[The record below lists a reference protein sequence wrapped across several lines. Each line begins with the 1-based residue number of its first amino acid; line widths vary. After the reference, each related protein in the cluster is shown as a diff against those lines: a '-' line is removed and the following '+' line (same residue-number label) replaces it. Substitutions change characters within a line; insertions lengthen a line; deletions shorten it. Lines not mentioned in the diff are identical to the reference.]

1 MVDCQ
6 SAAKELETSDQRSPM
21 KIKILAGGNFLTPSL
36 ILRGYIVKMTMN
48 MCRLKLLVCVIA
60 ACGLSLA
67 ARAQSTLYNY
77 EFTLGAGV
85 SLQDAFI
92 IDTVPNASV
101 AFTATNMSGTV
112 FLGGASGS
120 QVTGSVAIQDFTGSE
135 LTLIGVYSD
144 GANIVNIDVAISLP
158 NALASSFNSSST
170 WDDLNTSVN
179 FPTGT
184 MPDEL
189 TTLDDLETGSI
200 APILSA
206 FQYLSA
212 SSSVLL
218 PAGNGN
224 GTLVGFDGAEDLG
237 SFTFQVVPE
246 PSAMGLF
253 AVGLGWLVLRLRN
266 AR

>member
-1 MVDCQ
+1 
-6 SAAKELETSDQRSPM
+6 
-21 KIKILAGGNFLTPSL
+21 
-36 ILRGYIVKMTMN
+36 MN
-48 MCRLKLLVCVIA
+48 MCKLKLLVCVIA
-60 ACGLSLA
+60 AGGLSLA
-67 ARAQSTLYNY
+67 AKAQSTLYNY
-77 EFTLGAGV
+77 QFTLGAGDT
-85 SLQDAFI
+85 LQDAFI

-101 AFTATNMSGTV
+101 AFAATNMSGTV

-158 NALASSFNSSST
+158 GGLASSFNASST
-170 WDDLNTSVN
+170 WDDLNNSVN
-179 FPTGT
+179 FPSGT

-189 TTLDDLETGSI
+189 TTLDDLESGSI

-212 SSSVLL
+212 SSPVLL
-218 PAGNGN
+218 QPGDNS

-253 AVGLGWLVLRLRN
+253 AVGFGWLVLRLRK

>member
-179 FPTGT
+179 FP
-184 MPDEL
+184 DEL

-253 AVGLGWLVLRLRN
+253 AVGLGWLVLRLRKQH
-266 AR
+266 

>member
-1 MVDCQ
+1 
-6 SAAKELETSDQRSPM
+6 
-21 KIKILAGGNFLTPSL
+21 
-36 ILRGYIVKMTMN
+36 MTMN

-158 NALASSFNSSST
+158 NTLASTFNASST

-179 FPTGT
+179 FPAGT

-189 TTLDDLETGSI
+189 TTLIDLENGSI

-206 FQYLSA
+206 FQYLST
-212 SSSVLL
+212 SSQVLL
-218 PAGNGN
+218 SAGDNS
-224 GTLVGFDGAEDLG
+224 GTLVGFDGAEDVG

-253 AVGLGWLVLRLRN
+253 AVGFGWLVLRLRK